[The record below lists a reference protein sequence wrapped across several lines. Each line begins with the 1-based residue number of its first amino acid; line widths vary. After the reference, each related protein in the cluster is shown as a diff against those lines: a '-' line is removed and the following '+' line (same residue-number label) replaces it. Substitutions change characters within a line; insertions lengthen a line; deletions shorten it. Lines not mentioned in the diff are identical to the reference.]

1 MTTNPTDPDFQRRV
15 REALLDCADLRYQSL
30 RALFVDQRI
39 APWRNGLPQTD
50 SNQAQA
56 QAMIGYL
63 YKQNRADTGEN
74 ALKLFLQVL
83 SDHFDP
89 MDNCHQQFKV
99 LAAELDAPTSPK
111 ITNPEPPVT
120 KTLSFDPSKKFQL
133 IDLLLACGTMSNF
146 NDRNAVVADL
156 PSEISSNIKR
166 SDGTKMDVRNIVD
179 TCLKYP
185 NGLNELVKII
195 RYYEGGSTAMQ
206 QLAEFLG

>member
-99 LAAELDAPTSPK
+99 LAAELDTSATPQPPIPK
-111 ITNPEPPVT
+111 NPP
-120 KTLSFDPSKKFQL
+120 FDPSKKFQL
-133 IDLLLACGTMSNF
+133 IDLLLACGTMSNLD
-146 NDRNAVVADL
+146 DRNAVVADL

-166 SDGTKMDVRNIVD
+166 SDATKMDARNIVD